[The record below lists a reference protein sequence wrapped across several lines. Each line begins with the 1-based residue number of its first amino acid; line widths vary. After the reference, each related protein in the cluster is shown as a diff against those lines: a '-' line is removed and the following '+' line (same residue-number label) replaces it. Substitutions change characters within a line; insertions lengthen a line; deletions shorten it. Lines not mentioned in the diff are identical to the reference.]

1 MTNPAPHDLRAAL
14 TSFAEGRIQH
24 FTGDEKGDAQVFC
37 DRLFQA
43 LGHDGV
49 LEAGAVL
56 EARIKKED
64 NKGTAF
70 ADLMWKPRVL
80 IEMKKAGTDLSRHY
94 RQAFQYWMRA
104 VLDRPRYVRVCDF
117 DALWGY
123 DCHSQPGVPVEVVGR
138 RDLAARSDLL

>member
-1 MTNPAPHDLRAAL
+1 M
-14 TSFAEGRIQH
+14 
-24 FTGDEKGDAQVFC
+24 TGDEKGDAQVFC

-80 IEMKKAGTDLSRHY
+80 IEM
-94 RQAFQYWMRA
+94 
-104 VLDRPRYVRVCDF
+104 
-117 DALWGY
+117 
-123 DCHSQPGVPVEVVGR
+123 GVAP
-138 RDLAARSDLL
+138 LQ